1 MKIQVTIG
9 RFVAALAACACVST
23 GAASAQ
29 QLAMEPL
36 KESGSNVYPA
46 YEGWYKNDDGTYT
59 LLVGYYNRNK
69 KETLDIPIGPDIP
82 FWLDGITLEWRG
94 HRATVAEH
102 AIGLFDFVTLMDY
115 RNRADGGDGIV
126 SHARTEMEIAERLGK
141 RVVIGLETGEGE
153 LPKVTFKGLPR
164 TRMEEELAATE

>member
-59 LLVGYYNRNK
+59 LLVGYYNRNTK
-69 KETLDIPIGPDIP
+69 
-82 FWLDGITLEWRG
+82 
-94 HRATVAEH
+94 
-102 AIGLFDFVTLMDY
+102 
-115 RNRADGGDGIV
+115 
-126 SHARTEMEIAERLGK
+126 
-141 RVVIGLETGEGE
+141 
-153 LPKVTFKGLPR
+153 
-164 TRMEEELAATE
+164 EELDVPLGPNNRFDTQPDMGQPTHFLTRRRYGFFVVTVPKEFSIRSSSSVRSSYHSVAASKM